1 MIRISE
7 LKLPLTA
14 LPVEVRRASDAPSE
28 TDEDRIP
35 APHPE
40 AALRK
45 LSAQA
50 LGIDSDEIDQL
61 QVFKRSFDARKVE
74 LLAVFIVDVTLKNAA
89 DEAQLLA
96 QFPKHPHIQATPNMT
111 WQAPCHAPAHF
122 GLKEGQRPVV
132 VGFGPCGIFAAL
144 SLAQM
149 GFKPIVIERGS
160 PVRQRTKDT
169 WGLWRKQ
176 TLNPESNV
184 QFGEGGAGTFS
195 DGKLYSQ
202 IKDPRHLGRKVMNE
216 FVQAGAPADILFAAH
231 PHIGTFKL
239 VKVVEN
245 LREQI
250 IAMGGEIRFE
260 QRVIDIDIETSGAG
274 RQVTGLHMEDRNT
287 GKRTYLATKHVVLA
301 LGHSARDTFTLLYE
315 RGVYMEAKA
324 FSVGV
329 RIEHPQSVIDAARWG
344 RHAGHPLLG
353 AADYKLV
360 HHAQNGRAVY
370 SFCMCPGGTVVAAT
384 SEAGRVVTNGMSQY
398 SRNERN
404 ANAGMVVAIEP
415 SDYPLDIASWLAA
428 FGEQDGLK
436 WAAQA
441 QAMAQ
446 QTPKAYH
453 PLSGIVLQRQ
463 LESKAYVAGGENY
476 TAPGQLVGDF
486 LAARCSKEFGEVLP
500 SYKPGVSLGD
510 LAQVLPSYAIAAM
523 REALPVFGRKI
534 KGYDMQDAVLT
545 GVETRTSS
553 PLKMTRGENLQS
565 LNTQG
570 LYPAGEGASYAGGIL
585 SAGVD
590 GIKVAEALALS
601 LSNSPMRPSV

>member
-14 LPVEVRRASDAPSE
+14 LPIEVRRAADAPFE
-28 TDEDRIP
+28 TDEDRTP
-35 APHPE
+35 PPHPE
-40 AALRK
+40 SELRQLAAQT
-45 LSAQA
+45 LS
-50 LGIDSDEIDQL
+50 IDANAIDHL
-61 QVFKRSFDARKVE
+61 HVFKRSFDARKAD
-74 LLAVFIVDVTLKNAA
+74 LLAVFIVDVTLKDAA
-89 DEAQLLA
+89 SEAPLLA

-111 WQAPCHAPAHF
+111 WKAPCHAPAHF
-122 GLKEGQRPVV
+122 GQQEGERPVV

-169 WGLWRKQ
+169 WALWRKQ

-216 FVQAGAPADILFAAH
+216 FVNAGAPSDILFAAH

-250 IAMGGEIRFE
+250 IALGGEVRFE
-260 QRVIDIDIETSGAG
+260 QRVVDIDIESTPTG
-274 RQVTGLHMEDRNT
+274 RQVTGLHMEDRNS
-287 GKRTYLATKHVVLA
+287 GARTHLATHHVVLA

-384 SEAGRVVTNGMSQY
+384 SEVGRVVTNGMSQY

-415 SDYPLDIASWLAA
+415 SDYPLDTASWQAA

-436 WAAQA
+436 WASQA

-446 QTPKAYH
+446 QTPKAHH
-453 PLSGIVLQRQ
+453 PLSGMVLQRQ

-476 TAPGQLVGDF
+476 NAPGQLVGDF
-486 LAARCSKEFGEVLP
+486 LAARASKEWGDVVP
-500 SYKPGVSLGD
+500 SYQPGVSLVD
-510 LAQVLPSYAIAAM
+510 LAQVLPSYAIQAM

-534 KGYDMQDAVLT
+534 KGYDMKDAVLT

-553 PLKMTRGENLQS
+553 PLKMTRSDNFQS

-590 GIKVAEALALS
+590 GIKVAEALAQS
-601 LSNSPMRPSV
+601 LCASPQRPSV